1 MTLDPQQLRSRLLDH
16 RGLDLDAA
24 RRVTYVIEQSFR
36 YDYDAPVRVAAAAAG
51 HRAPRPGTAASTGGP
66 TSSR

>member
-24 RRVTYVIEQSFR
+24 RRVTYVIEQSFLTTTTR
-36 YDYDAPVRVAAAAAG
+36 RCG
-51 HRAPRPGTAASTGGP
+51 RSGSGWSSCPRPGTAASTGGP
-66 TSSR
+66 ASSR